1 MPMEQTK
8 TVSRLPKLERSW
20 MRGSAGNIIN
30 DPFTWITDDREN
42 SNDKKKTRKMTAK
55 DRKRLKE
62 IKDRKE
68 LTAMEIRVGLKEKF
82 KEWRA
87 VDIFRILVM
96 VNKLKESSQLKRKI
110 FMTAK
115 KALEVLGIVI
125 EKEYHLTVPIEFT
138 YNKGDVKDMI
148 IEKILCR
155 IRCKWM
161 ARYIT
166 SRIRITYKKTTT
178 IQRNLR
184 NHRTM
189 DECINWD
196 SETEN
201 NKLCTCKAW
210 DMPRDK
216 EGHI

>member
-1 MPMEQTK
+1 MDVFTLVASLFRGEK
-8 TVSRLPKLERSW
+8 WIRRLWRLSKWKDGDFEKIW
-20 MRGSAGNIIN
+20 MH
-30 DPFTWITDDREN
+30 
-42 SNDKKKTRKMTAK
+42 
-55 DRKRLKE
+55 RKR
-62 IKDRKE
+62 ISFIS
-68 LTAMEIRVGLKEKF
+68 T
-82 KEWRA
+82 
-87 VDIFRILVM
+87 
-96 VNKLKESSQLKRKI
+96 
-110 FMTAK
+110 
-115 KALEVLGIVI
+115 
-125 EKEYHLTVPIEFT
+125 IEFT

-189 DECINWD
+189 DECINCD

-201 NKLCTCKAW
+201 SKLC
-210 DMPRDK
+210 
-216 EGHI
+216 